1 MITTI
6 LIQIILVGTNV
17 CINVLLL
24 CEDAVTGENQRVRL
38 NDHMTITLAPHRVS
52 NLYRSSEKQACY
64 HCTSQAAQK
73 YAFLMNKFL
82 IDISTNK
89 VSNKILNRFVL
100 V

>member
-52 NLYRSSEKQACY
+52 NPGRSSERQACY
-64 HCTSQAAQK
+64 HCTQVRQPK
-73 YAFLMNKFL
+73 NTPFK
-82 IDISTNK
+82 
-89 VSNKILNRFVL
+89 
-100 V
+100 